1 MISLILWISHIRL
14 LILHYGYGLVEVFG
28 SIYVCGNTFLIPIMG
43 SGFTTI
49 LVLVGQISGSLLINQ
64 LGFFGNLK
72 RRTTLSQILRIVV
85 TIIGIIFV
93 KM

>member
-1 MISLILWISHIRL
+1 
-14 LILHYGYGLVEVFG
+14 
-28 SIYVCGNTFLIPIMG
+28 MG